1 MFRNA
6 ANIITGVR
14 ALLAPIIF
22 TQIVQN
28 RVELSIIL
36 YSTALLTDVIDGYVA
51 RRTGSASTQGA
62 FFDACS
68 DFLLVLSGAMGCVAL
83 KLLDP
88 WILGVIVL
96 MFAQFI
102 LGFGARV
109 VFDPFGKAFG
119 IFTLVIIP
127 CLLAVSMIVSLVE
140 SSILFLG
147 FGSFIGRR
155 LYLMNRET
163 LWGLHDLTLR
173 YVMHVPGL
181 NPR

>member
-22 TQIVQN
+22 TQIVQS
-28 RVELSIIL
+28 RVGLSIIL
-36 YSTALLTDVIDGYVA
+36 YILALLSDVIDGYVA
-51 RRTGSASTQGA
+51 RRTGSASTEGA

-68 DFLLVLSGAMGCVAL
+68 DFLLVLSGAMGCIAL
-83 KLLDP
+83 RLLDP

-102 LGFGARV
+102 LGFGTRII
-109 VFDPFGKAFG
+109 FDPFGKAFG

-127 CLLAVSMIVSLVE
+127 AVLAAPMIVSIVE
-140 SSILFLG
+140 FSVLFLG
-147 FGSFIGRR
+147 FGSFMGRR
-155 LYLMNRET
+155 LYLMNRES
-163 LWGLHDLTLR
+163 LWGLHFALR

-181 NPR
+181 NLR

>member
-22 TQIVQN
+22 TQLIQS

-36 YSTALLTDVIDGYVA
+36 YLTALLTDVLDGYVA
-51 RRTGSASTQGA
+51 RRTCSASPQGA

-68 DFLLVLSGAMGCVAL
+68 DFLLVLSGAMGCIAL
-83 KLLDP
+83 RLLDP
-88 WILGVIVL
+88 WILSVIVL

-102 LGFGARV
+102 LGFGSRI

-127 CLLAVSMIVSLVE
+127 AILSVPMIVSLVE
-140 SSILFLG
+140 YSILFLG

-163 LWGLHDLTLR
+163 LWGLHDRALR

-181 NPR
+181 NLR